1 MARKLKT
8 IARMINDEW
17 DGYRATCES
26 SYSNTDRK
34 SAGCRYI
41 TSKGK
46 GREGYE
52 IKVYRGD
59 LRIFSHDSSGTYRTN
74 REVEDWVDHAE
85 RFLRAGI
92 EVPEIFYLYDNQN
105 WELLKT
111 AEKHRERSYE

>member
-8 IARMINDEW
+8 IARMINNEW

-26 SYSNTDRK
+26 SYTNTDRTP
-34 SAGCRYI
+34 AGYVYI
-41 TSKGK
+41 TSPGK

-74 REVEDWVDHAE
+74 REVEDWVAHAE

-92 EVPEIFYLYDNQN
+92 KIPERYYLYDSQN
-105 WELLKT
+105 WGLLKT
-111 AEKHRERSYE
+111 AEKAQGK

>member
-26 SYSNTDRK
+26 SYSSTDRK
-34 SAGCRYI
+34 PAGFVYI
-41 TSKGK
+41 TSVGK
-46 GREGYE
+46 GRWGFE
-52 IKVYRGD
+52 IMVYRGD
-59 LRIFSHDSSGTYRTN
+59 TRIFSHDSSATYRTN
-74 REVEDWVDHAE
+74 REVEDWVAHAK

-92 EVPEIFYLYDNQN
+92 EIPERLYLYDNQN

-111 AEKHRERSYE
+111 AEKAQGE